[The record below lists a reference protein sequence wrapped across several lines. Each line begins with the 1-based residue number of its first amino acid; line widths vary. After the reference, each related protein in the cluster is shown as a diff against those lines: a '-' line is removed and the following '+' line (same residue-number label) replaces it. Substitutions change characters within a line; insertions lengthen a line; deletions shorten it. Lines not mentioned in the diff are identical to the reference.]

1 MDNEPNNSDQQ
12 VNSIGLGMSVIA
24 WLLLLAM
31 LGFYFQDKLASH
43 INPNQ
48 VPEMLVLEDRAS
60 LVLNANRQQHFV
72 MTGKVNGIK
81 TVLIIDTGATRVAVP
96 ADIARSLQLQPGK
109 RGISYTANGPVETYQ
124 TTIALLELGEI
135 ILTNVDAEINPGMN
149 GMGKILLGMSALSQI
164 EFSQRNGQLILRQ

>member
-1 MDNEPNNSDQQ
+1 MNNEPNNSDQQ
-12 VNSIGLGMSVIA
+12 ASSIGLVMSVIA

-31 LGFYFQDKLASH
+31 LGFYFQDKLAFH

-48 VPEMLVLEDRAS
+48 APEMLVLDNKVS

-81 TVLIIDTGATRVAVP
+81 TTLIIDTGATRVAVP

-109 RGISYTANGPVETYQ
+109 RGFSYTANGPVETYQ
-124 TTIALLELGEI
+124 TTFALLELGEI
-135 ILTNVDAEINPGMN
+135 TLTNVDAEINPGMN
-149 GMGKILLGMSALSQI
+149 GMDKILLGMSALSQI

>member
-1 MDNEPNNSDQQ
+1 MNNESNNNDKQDSW
-12 VNSIGLGMSVIA
+12 IGLAMSVIA

-31 LGFYFQDKLASH
+31 LAFYFQDKLASH
-43 INPNQ
+43 VNPNQ
-48 VPEMLVLEDRAS
+48 APEMLVLDDRES

-81 TVLIIDTGATRVAVP
+81 TMLIIDTGATKVVIP
-96 ADIARSLQLQPGK
+96 ADIARSLQLKPGK

-124 TTIALLELGEI
+124 TSIALLELGEI
-135 ILTNVDAEINPGMN
+135 TLTNVDAEINPGMN

>member
-1 MDNEPNNSDQQ
+1 MNNEPNESDQQ
-12 VNSIGLGMSVIA
+12 ASSIGLAMSVIA
-24 WLLLLAM
+24 WLLLLVM
-31 LGFYFQDKLASH
+31 LGLYFQDKLTSH
-43 INPNQ
+43 LNPNSA
-48 VPEMLVLEDRAS
+48 PEMLVLDGRAS
-60 LVLNANRQQHFV
+60 LVLNANREQHFV

-81 TVLIIDTGATRVAVP
+81 TMLIIDTGATRVVIP

-135 ILTNVDAEINPGMN
+135 TLTNVDAEINPGMN
-149 GMGKILLGMSALSQI
+149 GLGKILLGMSALSQI

>member
-81 TVLIIDTGATRVAVP
+81 TMLIIDTGATRVAVP
-96 ADIARSLQLQPGK
+96 ADIARSLKLQPGK
-109 RGISYTANGPVETYQ
+109 RGISYTANDPVET
-124 TTIALLELGEI
+124 
-135 ILTNVDAEINPGMN
+135 
-149 GMGKILLGMSALSQI
+149 
-164 EFSQRNGQLILRQ
+164 